1 MAGTPKKRLFTAEIK
16 MLQEKGLELPDHVFS
31 QEDGAADESEK
42 SNGVSNAQLLSAIL
56 DLQII
61 LRKSGQNSTPVVTE
75 SAPPP
80 AEAHAAPLES
90 ENLAQDYEAAAALK
104 NEIRALSRSIQET
117 KAEIRS
123 MQGGTQGGD
132 QVLNAS
138 TELDA
143 VVQATEDATNVI
155 LESTEKIDELAQK
168 IHNNADNDDDRGAA
182 DEIMETSIKMI
193 EACNFQD
200 LTGQRITK
208 VVGALKYVEDRINA
222 MIEIWGEEDIADVDA
237 SVADETDSD
246 KNLLNGPAMDGEGIG
261 QDDIDALFD

>member
-16 MLQEKGLELPDHVFS
+16 MLQEKGQALPEHLS
-31 QEDGAADESEK
+31 YQEDEVDDTPVK
-42 SNGVSNAQLLSAIL
+42 SNGVSNEQLLSAIL

-61 LRKSGQNSTPVVTE
+61 LRKNSQNAAPVETE
-75 SAPPP
+75 TAPPP
-80 AEAHAAPLES
+80 VETPSEQ
-90 ENLAQDYEAAAALK
+90 ENLEQDYEAATALK

-132 QVLNAS
+132 QVLKAS

-143 VVQATEDATNVI
+143 VVQATEEATNVI
-155 LESTEKIDELAQK
+155 LESTEKIDELAQQL
-168 IHNNADNDDDRGAA
+168 HNSADNDDDRGAA

-222 MIEIWGEEDIADVDA
+222 MIEIWGEEDIAEVDA

>member
-1 MAGTPKKRLFTAEIK
+1 MAGTSKKRRFTAELK
-16 MLQEKGLELPDHVFS
+16 MLQEKGQEIPQHVFD
-31 QEDGAADESEK
+31 QEGGSTDAPEK
-42 SNGVSNAQLLSAIL
+42 SNGVSNEQLLSAIL

-61 LRKSGQNSTPVVTE
+61 LRKGGQNNAQSTNVT
-75 SAPPP
+75 PPP
-80 AEAHAAPLES
+80 VEALETPPEQ
-90 ENLAQDYEAAAALK
+90 ENLEQDFEAAAALK

-132 QVLNAS
+132 KVLKAS

-143 VVQATEDATNVI
+143 VVKATEEATNVI
-155 LESTEKIDELAQK
+155 LESTEIIDELAQK
-168 IHNNADNDDDRGAA
+168 LRNSADNDDDRAA
-182 DEIMETSIKMI
+182 VDEIMETTIRMI

-208 VVGALKYVEDRINA
+208 VVGALNYVEDRINA
-222 MIEIWGEEDIADVDA
+222 MIEIWGEEDIAEVDA
-237 SVADETDSD
+237 SVADEADDD
-246 KNLLNGPAMDGEGIG
+246 KNLLNGPALEGEGIG

>member
-1 MAGTPKKRLFTAEIK
+1 MAGTPTKKLFSAEIK
-16 MLQEKGLELPDHVFS
+16 MMKEKGQELPQHVFERPDAEAIP
-31 QEDGAADESEK
+31 QQTV
-42 SNGVSNAQLLSAIL
+42 NGVSNAQLLSAIL

-61 LRKSGQNSTPVVTE
+61 MRKNAQAAAETPQ
-75 SAPPP
+75 P
-80 AEAHAAPLES
+80 AEAPKDLS
-90 ENLAQDYEAAAALK
+90 EQEQPEQDSEAASAMK
-104 NEIRALSRSIQET
+104 NELRALSRSIQET

-132 QVLNAS
+132 QVLKAS

-155 LESTEKIDELAQK
+155 LESTEKIDELAEKLQLSTET
-168 IHNNADNDDDRGAA
+168 AEDRQAA
-182 DEIMETSIKMI
+182 DEIMELTLKMV

-208 VVGALKYVEDRINA
+208 VVNALKYVEDRINA
-222 MIEIWGEEDIADVDA
+222 MIEIWGEDDIAEIEA
-237 SVADETDSD
+237 SVADETDED
-246 KNLLNGPAMDGEGIG
+246 KNLLNGPALSGEGIG

>member
-1 MAGTPKKRLFTAEIK
+1 MAGAPNKRLFSAELK
-16 MLQEKGLELPDHVFS
+16 MIQEKGQELPQQSFY
-31 QEDGAADESEK
+31 QEGNAAAEPLN
-42 SNGVSNAQLLSAIL
+42 SNGVSNEQLLSAIL

-61 LRKSGQNSTPVVTE
+61 MRKNGQNSTPIITE
-75 SAPPP
+75 TTPPP
-80 AEAHAAPLES
+80 AEANAAPSGS
-90 ENLAQDYEAAAALK
+90 ENLAQDYEAATALK

-155 LESTEKIDELAQK
+155 LESTEKIEELAQK

-182 DEIMETSIKMI
+182 DDIMETSIKMI

-246 KNLLNGPAMDGEGIG
+246 KNLLNGPAMDGEGID